1 LKNYVLDANALVR
14 YVRGIEG
21 AEKVRAILQQS
32 ERGLAFIS
40 MSVINLGEAYYILM
54 RYLGEPVAAKTV
66 STLRQVVSFIPA
78 GLDETIAAA
87 GIKEKFK
94 MGYADSFAAAL
105 AIRMNATL
113 VSADPVFEKLGKS
126 IKLLK
131 LPKHNLRN

>member
-1 LKNYVLDANALVR
+1 LKNYVLDANALLR
-14 YVRGIEG
+14 YVRGIDG
-21 AEKVRAILQQS
+21 AEKVRAILQQC
-32 ERGLAFIS
+32 ERGLALIS
-40 MSVINLGEAYYILM
+40 MSVVTLGEAYYILM

-66 STLRQVVSFIPA
+66 NTLRQVVSFIPA

-87 GIKEKFK
+87 RIKEKFK

-105 AIRMNATL
+105 ALRMNATL

-131 LPKHNLRN
+131 LPRHNIRN

>member
-1 LKNYVLDANALVR
+1 LKNYVLDANALLR
-14 YVRGIEG
+14 YVRGIDG
-21 AEKVRAILQQS
+21 AEKVRAILQQC
-32 ERGLAFIS
+32 ERGLALIS
-40 MSVINLGEAYYILM
+40 MSVVNLGEAYYILM

-66 STLRQVVSFIPA
+66 NTLRQVVSFIPA

-87 GIKEKFK
+87 RIKEKFK

-105 AIRMNATL
+105 ALRMNATL

-131 LPKHNLRN
+131 LPRHNIRN

>member
-1 LKNYVLDANALVR
+1 MKNYVLDANALLR
-14 YVRGIEG
+14 YVRGIDG
-21 AEKVRAILQQS
+21 AEKVRAILQQC
-32 ERGLAFIS
+32 ERGLALIS
-40 MSVINLGEAYYILM
+40 MSVVNLGEAYYILM

-78 GLDETIAAA
+78 GMDETIAAA
-87 GIKEKFK
+87 RIKEKFK

-105 AIRMNATL
+105 ALRMNATL

-131 LPKHNLRN
+131 LPRHNIRN

>member
-1 LKNYVLDANALVR
+1 MKNYVLDANALLR
-14 YVRGIEG
+14 YVRGIDG
-21 AEKVRAILQQS
+21 AEKVRAILQQC
-32 ERGLAFIS
+32 ERGLALIS
-40 MSVINLGEAYYILM
+40 MSVVNLGEAYYILM

-66 STLRQVVSFIPA
+66 NTLRQVVSFIPA

-87 GIKEKFK
+87 RIKEKFK

-105 AIRMNATL
+105 ALRMNATL

-131 LPKHNLRN
+131 LPRHNIRN